1 MSASHLLLSVRGLVK
16 RYGGLAASDGVDLDV
31 ATGEIHSVIG
41 PNGAGKTTLVGQLS
55 GEIRPDAGHI
65 HFDGRDI
72 TTVPT
77 YRRSTLGLAR
87 SFQVTSIFPRL
98 TVLENVALAVQA
110 HAGHSFS
117 FWRQAAEEE
126 RLREP
131 AREALAR
138 AGLERHASSIAA
150 TLAHGEQRRLEV
162 AMAIAT
168 EPRLVLLDEPTAGM
182 GPEETVQ
189 MVDLLHDLR
198 RDTTILLVEHDMDV
212 VFALSDRISVLVYGR
227 VIATGSP
234 EDIRTNADVREAYL
248 GEEYADG

>member
-1 MSASHLLLSVRGLVK
+1 MNPSQPLLSVRGIVK

-55 GEIRPDAGHI
+55 GEIRPDAGQI
-65 HFDGRDI
+65 LFDGRDI

-77 YRRSTLGLAR
+77 YRRSALGLAR

-110 HAGHSFS
+110 HAGHSFV
-117 FWRQAAEEE
+117 FWRPAAEEE

-138 AGLERHASSIAA
+138 TGLERHASSIAA

-182 GPEETVQ
+182 GPEETRQ

-234 EDIRTNADVREAYL
+234 EAIRANADVRDAYL